1 MLKDRT
7 ILNSEEI
14 TASDEGVLEFSHVRN
29 CEMIEILYG
38 DEVVASL
45 DTETEY
51 VNGVAI
57 TESPMSYQIYQRDE
71 NDQAAV
77 TIKGTVSDASEVS
90 ININGDT
97 ERADIEDNE
106 FTYTKVLDAGLYD
119 ITVNSDIGEVAAYTQ
134 VGVGDIWV
142 GAGQSNMT
150 DMGAVTDGFEPDTD
164 DPINENMHII
174 YAEDCTWHQMEHPA
188 GEGRFFKSGIRTS
201 PVTSFAREIAESEGV
216 PVGIVQ
222 SSVGGTNIYQWVE
235 GVRDSDP
242 NVVYGDTSV
251 SYRQAQ
257 IDTAKVTGSNE
268 TTLTFKDTDGLEI
281 AQGIKRIGITNVSG
295 GGVKI
300 ELGDLKKEFV
310 VRKGASRYVTA
321 SNKDK
326 GTEMTITNA
335 EIKDGNKVV
344 LTTEEELN
352 GIIAVDCMYGKR
364 FSPSLVDAST
374 GESVL
379 SFYNVIAEYENKIP
393 VTDAVEIE
401 AADTADLNN
410 VTKTA
415 SDSTMYV
422 NYFKTSSAD
431 KTSYGL
437 IKFNLGDMDFS
448 KIASA
453 KLAVYSQSIGKDR
466 TGDITIHQ

>member
-14 TASDEGVLEFSHVRN
+14 TASDEGVLEVSHVRN

-188 GEGRFFKSGIRTS
+188 G
-201 PVTSFAREIAESEGV
+201 
-216 PVGIVQ
+216 IVQ

-268 TTLTFKDTDGLEI
+268 ITLTFKDTDGLEI

-295 GGVKI
+295 GDVTESYALEKNNEETPPPEENQIYTFGNSYKEIKPFEVSSLQETPIGDTQLKI
-300 ELGDLKKEFV
+300 STSTSDNYNNV
-310 VRKGASRYVTA
+310 VIRDKSSTNSGYYPYENGLPEKGYYLFIGSGGNRGAVTA
-321 SNKDK
+321 K
-326 GTEMTITNA
+326 MY
-335 EIKDGNKVV
+335 
-344 LTTEEELN
+344 LT
-352 GIIAVDCMYGKR
+352 
-364 FSPSLVDAST
+364 
-374 GESVL
+374 
-379 SFYNVIAEYENKIP
+379 
-393 VTDAVEIE
+393 
-401 AADTADLNN
+401 
-410 VTKTA
+410 
-415 SDSTMYV
+415 
-422 NYFKTSSAD
+422 
-431 KTSYGL
+431 
-437 IKFNLGDMDFS
+437 
-448 KIASA
+448 
-453 KLAVYSQSIGKDR
+453 Q
-466 TGDITIHQ
+466 

>member
-1 MLKDRT
+1 M
-7 ILNSEEI
+7 NSEEI
-14 TASDEGVLEFSHVRN
+14 TASDEGVLEVSHVRN

-188 GEGRFFKSGIRTS
+188 GEGRFF
-201 PVTSFAREIAESEGV
+201 
-216 PVGIVQ
+216 
-222 SSVGGTNIYQWVE
+222 
-235 GVRDSDP
+235 
-242 NVVYGDTSV
+242 
-251 SYRQAQ
+251 Q
-257 IDTAKVTGSNE
+257 IG
-268 TTLTFKDTDGLEI
+268 
-281 AQGIKRIGITNVSG
+281 
-295 GGVKI
+295 
-300 ELGDLKKEFV
+300 
-310 VRKGASRYVTA
+310 
-321 SNKDK
+321 NKDISCYILCK
-326 GTEMTITNA
+326 R
-335 EIKDGNKVV
+335 
-344 LTTEEELN
+344 
-352 GIIAVDCMYGKR
+352 DC
-364 FSPSLVDAST
+364 
-374 GESVL
+374 GE
-379 SFYNVIAEYENKIP
+379 
-393 VTDAVEIE
+393 
-401 AADTADLNN
+401 
-410 VTKTA
+410 
-415 SDSTMYV
+415 
-422 NYFKTSSAD
+422 
-431 KTSYGL
+431 
-437 IKFNLGDMDFS
+437 
-448 KIASA
+448 
-453 KLAVYSQSIGKDR
+453 
-466 TGDITIHQ
+466 

>member
-14 TASDEGVLEFSHVRN
+14 TASDEGVLEVSHVRN

-201 PVTSFAREIAESEGV
+201 PVTSFAREIAESESV

-268 TTLTFKDTDGLEI
+268 ITLTFKDTDGLEI

-295 GGVKI
+295 GDVTESYALEKNNEETPPPEENQIYTFGNSYKEIKPFEVSSLQETPIGDTQLKI
-300 ELGDLKKEFV
+300 STSTSDNYNNV
-310 VRKGASRYVTA
+310 VIRDKSSTNSGYYPYENGLPEKGYYLFIGSGGNRGAVTA
-321 SNKDK
+321 K
-326 GTEMTITNA
+326 MY
-335 EIKDGNKVV
+335 
-344 LTTEEELN
+344 LT
-352 GIIAVDCMYGKR
+352 
-364 FSPSLVDAST
+364 
-374 GESVL
+374 
-379 SFYNVIAEYENKIP
+379 
-393 VTDAVEIE
+393 
-401 AADTADLNN
+401 
-410 VTKTA
+410 
-415 SDSTMYV
+415 
-422 NYFKTSSAD
+422 
-431 KTSYGL
+431 
-437 IKFNLGDMDFS
+437 
-448 KIASA
+448 
-453 KLAVYSQSIGKDR
+453 Q
-466 TGDITIHQ
+466 